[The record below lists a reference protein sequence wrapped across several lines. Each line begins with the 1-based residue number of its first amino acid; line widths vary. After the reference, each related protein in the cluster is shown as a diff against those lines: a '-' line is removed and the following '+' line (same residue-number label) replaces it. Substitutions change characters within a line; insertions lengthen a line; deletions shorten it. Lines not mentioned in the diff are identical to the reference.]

1 MTSSSRLLSDRVQPR
16 ACACST
22 TLHHRLRVPASVAQI
37 HPRVVPTCHAGDLLV
52 SGCQDRVHECWFLQ
66 YLALDHRLLG
76 SRINC
81 AIVDQ
86 ERELGL
92 SPVVL
97 RIIEDPWFPQRS
109 SIHDSLTSHADNH
122 CFRCTLFG
130 LSGCCPHLRNF
141 TLHGD
146 HQLFQ
151 RHVVNTTVSATDR
164 STTDHVVRSTYHH
177 RPRRTVHHSSR
188 RAIHQVTRSHSLHYH
203 VHVDRCDDTF
213 FSSLEMIRT
222 RGLHMR
228 TLNQSVSTRLVSN
241 PQCCT
246 STQRQ
251 VSVSSIVR
259 DSTGSESRYRST
271 TTSNRA
277 HPRPVACHV
286 PRSLNTNSDPLL
298 HASYCE
304 YRPTT
309 RSTHV
314 ATHVIFHKDTA
325 QSEGNP
331 HCPLIQPWDS
341 PCHSLSSPLLK
352 PNRLYPVLGEIER
365 VATNLVLYQHP
376 SRK

>member
-1 MTSSSRLLSDRVQPR
+1 M
-16 ACACST
+16 
-22 TLHHRLRVPASVAQI
+22 
-37 HPRVVPTCHAGDLLV
+37 V

-76 SRINC
+76 CRINC

-92 SPVVL
+92 SPI
-97 RIIEDPWFPQRS
+97 IIEDPWFPQRS
-109 SIHDSLTSHADNH
+109 SIHDSLTSHAENR
-122 CFRCTLFG
+122 CFRCTLFC

-151 RHVVNTTVSATDR
+151 RHVVNTTVSASDR

-177 RPRRTVHHSSR
+177 RPRRTVHNNSR
-188 RAIHQVTRSHSLHYH
+188 RAIHQVTLSHSLHYH
-203 VHVDRCDDTF
+203 VDVDWCDDTF
-213 FSSLEMIRT
+213 FSSLEMIPT
-222 RGLHMR
+222 RGHRMLSFS
-228 TLNQSVSTRLVSN
+228 QSVSTRLLSS

-251 VSVSSIVR
+251 VSASSIVR
-259 DSTGSESRYRST
+259 GSTGSESRYKST

-277 HPRPVACHV
+277 YPRPVACHV
-286 PRSLNTNSDPLL
+286 PRCLHTNSDPLL

-309 RSTHV
+309 RLTHV
-314 ATHVIFHKDTA
+314 AAHVIFHNDTA

-331 HCPLIQPWDS
+331 HCP
-341 PCHSLSSPLLK
+341 
-352 PNRLYPVLGEIER
+352 
-365 VATNLVLYQHP
+365 
-376 SRK
+376 